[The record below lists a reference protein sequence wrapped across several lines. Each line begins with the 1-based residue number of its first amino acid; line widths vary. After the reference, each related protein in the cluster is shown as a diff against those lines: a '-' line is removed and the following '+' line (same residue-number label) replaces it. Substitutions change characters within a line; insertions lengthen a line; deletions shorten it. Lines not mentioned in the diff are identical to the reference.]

1 MTNEEK
7 QRVLVEQMPNIVE
20 KAQEIVHSM
29 KAAGLDSV
37 MKYED
42 ALPMAL
48 SSASQEILPF
58 PVLTECVG
66 SDAEEIAVSFTFPS

>member
-7 QRVLVEQMPNIVE
+7 QRVLAEQMPNIVE

-37 MKYED
+37 MRYED

-48 SSASQEILPF
+48 SSASKEILPF
-58 PVLTECVG
+58 AVVTECVG
-66 SDAEEIAVSFTFPS
+66 SNEENIAVSFTFPS